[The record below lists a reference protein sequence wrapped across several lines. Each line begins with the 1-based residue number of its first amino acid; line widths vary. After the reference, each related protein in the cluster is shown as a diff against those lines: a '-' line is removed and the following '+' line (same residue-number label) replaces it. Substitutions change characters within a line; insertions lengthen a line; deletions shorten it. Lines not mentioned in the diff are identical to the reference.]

1 MISASRSQTLKTFSS
16 LMQDER
22 VKTQAF
28 VYKNWTMAKRNVFT
42 LLEILFWPV
51 VGFLSVGLLTEFA
64 AMQPEMKAFV
74 LVGVVSMG
82 TVQVCQLDVAY
93 VLLYDVWSKALKHG
107 FIAPTGVRHLLLG
120 SLVVG
125 MARGG
130 AVFFILMGASYAFFN
145 FDFRVPGAGPVAL
158 FLFGLFLSAATVG
171 VLVCILVLV
180 FGNRADVAA
189 WSLVSL
195 MLLVCGIYY
204 PVSILPAWAVPV
216 AALIPLTYLLEYFRQ
231 FYGFK
236 PVFSNPLA
244 KGYILVLG
252 YLLAEI
258 FLMKMALRRAKKT
271 GLLLKLS
278 E

>member
-1 MISASRSQTLKTFSS
+1 MIYAFRSRTLKTSSS
-16 LMQDER
+16 LFRDEW

-64 AMQPEMKAFV
+64 AMQPEMKAF
-74 LVGVVSMG
+74 LLAGVVSMG

-130 AVFFILMGASYAFFN
+130 SVFFILMGASYAFFQ
-145 FDFRVPGAGPVAL
+145 FDFRVPGAGPLIL
-158 FLFGLFLSAATVG
+158 FLFGLFLCAATVG

-204 PVSILPAWAVPV
+204 PVSILPDWAVPV
-216 AALIPLTYLLEYFRQ
+216 AALIPLTYFLEYFRQ
-231 FYGFK
+231 FYGFP

-244 KGYILVLG
+244 KGYILVLA
-252 YLLAEI
+252 YLLVEI

>member
-1 MISASRSQTLKTFSS
+1 LPVELIKT
-16 LMQDER
+16 R
-22 VKTQAF
+22 AF
-28 VYKNWTMAKRNVFT
+28 VYKNWAMAKRNVFT
-42 LLEILFWPV
+42 LFEILFWPV

-64 AMQPEMKAFV
+64 GMPPQMKAFV

-82 TVQVCQLDVAY
+82 AIQVCQLDVAY
-93 VLLYDVWSKALKHG
+93 VLLYDVWSKSLKHG
-107 FIAPTGVRHLLLG
+107 FIAPVGLRHTLLG
-120 SLVVG
+120 SFLVG

-130 AVFFILMGASYAFFN
+130 AVFFLLTGASYAFFQ
-145 FDFRVPGAGPVAL
+145 FDFRVPGIGPLAL
-158 FLFGLFLSAATVG
+158 FLFGLFLCAANVG
-171 VLVCILVLV
+171 ILVCILVLI

-204 PVSILPAWAVPV
+204 PVSILPPWVVPL

-231 FYGFK
+231 FYGFQ
-236 PVFSNPLA
+236 PVFAHPLL
-244 KGYILVLG
+244 KGYALVFL
-252 YLLAEI
+252 YLFLEI
-258 FLMKMALRRAKKT
+258 VLMKAALKRAKKS

>member
-1 MISASRSQTLKTFSS
+1 LKTSSS
-16 LMQDER
+16 LLQDER

-130 AVFFILMGASYAFFN
+130 AVFFILMGASYAFFQ
-145 FDFRVPGAGPVAL
+145 FDFRVPGAGPLIL

-195 MLLVCGIYY
+195 MLLVCGVYY
-204 PVSILPAWAVPV
+204 PVSILPGWAVPI
-216 AALIPLTYLLEYFRQ
+216 AAMIPLTYLLEYFRQ

-244 KGYILVLG
+244 KGYILVLA
-252 YLLAEI
+252 YLLVEI

>member
-1 MISASRSQTLKTFSS
+1 MKTSSSRLPSELIKT
-16 LMQDER
+16 R
-22 VKTQAF
+22 AF

-42 LLEILFWPV
+42 LFEILFWPV
-51 VGFLSVGLLTEFA
+51 VGFFSVGLLTEFA
-64 AMQPEMKAFV
+64 GMQPQMKAFV

-82 TVQVCQLDVAY
+82 TIQVCQLDVAY

-107 FIAPTGVRHLLLG
+107 FIAPVGIRHLLLG

-130 AVFFILMGASYAFFN
+130 AVFFLLMGASYAFFN
-145 FDFRVPGAGPVAL
+145 FDFRVPGIGPLAL
-158 FLFGLFLSAATVG
+158 FLFGLFLCAATVG
-171 VLVCILVLV
+171 ILVCILVLI

-204 PVSILPAWAVPV
+204 PVSILPEWVVPIT
-216 AALIPLTYLLEYFRQ
+216 ALIPLTYMLEYFRQ
-231 FYGFK
+231 YYGFQ
-236 PVFSNPLA
+236 PIFSHPLA
-244 KGYILVLG
+244 KGYLLVLL
-252 YLLAEI
+252 YLLLEI
-258 FLMKMALRRAKKT
+258 FLMKVALKRAKKS